1 MKLQICE
8 ARIDY
13 FAMKVVCAGGVILE
27 QDEQDQMSDALKLMD
42 QIFKINS
49 SHLKNAF
56 RFKIYEKDGIQ
67 IQQFSSE
74 LKIDFKGQF
83 FYSRRAFLKVQIFCA
98 ELSKLNIKH
107 YLNRIDIRRNFK
119 ANSLN
124 YFLKD
129 LLGGGWIARVGPKSS
144 YRPYFYTKESA
155 KTNTN
160 LSSVFRSDSLS
171 FSSYYK
177 GYTVAKTEEELSKN
191 KKKMKAEDRTRLE
204 RLVYA
209 YNREHKS
216 DYSYYRAELRLNNKE
231 TCERFTIFLQKRIT
245 EATFCKIVLD
255 AVYATYPLKIG
266 KQESMSFK
274 KFFKI
279 KGERNG

>member
-1 MKLQICE
+1 MKLEICE
-8 ARIDY
+8 ARVDY
-13 FAMKVVCAGGVILE
+13 FGMKIVCEGGVIFNY
-27 QDEQDQMSDALKLMD
+27 DEQDQMSDSLKLIG
-42 QIFKINS
+42 QIFGINS
-49 SHLKNAF
+49 HHLKNAH

-67 IQQFSSE
+67 IQQFVSE

-83 FYSRRAFLKVQIFCA
+83 FYSRRAFVKIQQFSI

-129 LLGGGWIARVGPKSS
+129 LLNGGWLSRVGPKSS
-144 YRPYFYTKESA
+144 YRPYFFSKESA
-155 KTNTN
+155 KTKTN
-160 LSSVFRSDSLS
+160 LSSVFRSDSVS
-171 FSSYYK
+171 FSNYFK
-177 GYTVAKTEEELSKN
+177 GYTVARTEEELSK
-191 KKKMKAEDRTRLE
+191 KKIKAEDRTRLE

-209 YNREHKS
+209 YKSEHKS
-216 DYSYYRAELRLNNKE
+216 DYSYYRAELRLTNKE
-231 TCERFTIFLQKRIT
+231 SCERYTIFLQKRIT
-245 EATFCKIVLD
+245 EKTFCRTVLQS
-255 AVYATYPLKIG
+255 VYATYPLKIG

>member
-1 MKLQICE
+1 MKLEICE
-8 ARIDY
+8 ARVDY
-13 FAMKVVCAGGVILE
+13 FGMKIVCDGGVILD
-27 QDEQDQMSDALKLMD
+27 QDEQDQMSDALKLID
-42 QIFKINS
+42 QIFRINS

-67 IQQFSSE
+67 IQQFVSE

-83 FYSRRAFLKVQIFCA
+83 FYSKRAFVKIQQFSH
-98 ELSKLNIKH
+98 ELSKLDIKH

-155 KTNTN
+155 KTKTN

-191 KKKMKAEDRTRLE
+191 KRIKAEDRTRLE

-209 YNREHKS
+209 YKSEHKS
-216 DYSYYRAELRLNNKE
+216 DYSYQRAELRLNNKE
-231 TCERFTIFLQKRIT
+231 TCERFTIFLLKRIT
-245 EATFCKIVLD
+245 ETTFCKIVLD

-266 KQESMSFK
+266 KAESKSFN
-274 KFFKI
+274 KFFK
-279 KGERNG
+279 K